1 MRAHVHPHAFAVSR
15 TDRQLL
21 NGHAGKVIW
30 LTGLSGSGKSTL
42 ANALDVALYERGLR
56 TYLLDGD
63 NVRSGLN
70 RDLGFSNADRV
81 ENIRRIA
88 EVAHLM
94 MDAGLIVL
102 TAFIS
107 PFAREREMARTL
119 IGAENFLEIYVDAP
133 LEVCEQRDVKGL
145 YKLARSGKIAHMT
158 GIDSP
163 YEPPAA
169 PDYTAQTDQKSLE
182 SIVSEMLQIL
192 SSKFFAEVGS

>member
-1 MRAHVHPHAFAVSR
+1 MCPCSSREVRAHVHPQALAVSR
-15 TDRQLL
+15 TDRRQL

-30 LTGLSGSGKSTL
+30 FTGLSGAGKTTL
-42 ANALDVALYERGLR
+42 ANALEVALYERGLR

-70 RDLGFSNADRV
+70 RDLGFSDADRV

-94 MDAGLIVL
+94 MDAGLIVI

-107 PFAREREMARTL
+107 PFARDREMARTL
-119 IGAENFLEIYVDAP
+119 IGSENFFEIYVTAP
-133 LEVCEQRDVKGL
+133 LEVCEERDVKGL
-145 YKLARSGKIAHMT
+145 YKLARAGKIAQMT

-163 YEPPAA
+163 YEAPLK
-169 PDYTAQTDQKSLE
+169 PDYTAQTDQKS
-182 SIVSEMLQIL
+182 IVDIVCELL
-192 SSKFFAEVGS
+192 LLV